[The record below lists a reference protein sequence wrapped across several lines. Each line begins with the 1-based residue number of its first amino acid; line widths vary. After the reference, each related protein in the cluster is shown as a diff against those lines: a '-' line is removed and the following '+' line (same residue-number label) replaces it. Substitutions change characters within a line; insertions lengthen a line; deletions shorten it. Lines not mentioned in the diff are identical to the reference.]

1 MTTSADVLQKASNQL
16 GYTEGSNNDNK
27 YGVWYGMN
35 HAPWCAIFISY
46 CWYQAGLP
54 LHITTPKGFA
64 YCGFGIDWFKKKG
77 WWHTTPKV
85 GDLIFFNW
93 HNGGD
98 PFDHVGI
105 VELVNGNGTVTT
117 IEGNWNNKV
126 TRVTRKLNGE
136 VIGFG
141 RPPYDNNSTL
151 PIVPPYPA
159 WPGIYFTLTSP
170 PVTSNHVLKW
180 QQQMIHRGWD
190 LAPDGATG
198 TFGQSTYDVLK
209 KFQKEKELTV
219 DGVLGPD
226 SWNAA
231 WLKPI
236 TP

>member
-1 MTTSADVLQKASNQL
+1 MTTPANVLQKASNQL
-16 GYTEGSNNDNK
+16 GYTEGINNDTK

-35 HAPWCAIFISY
+35 YQPWCAMFISY
-46 CWYQAGLP
+46 CFSQVGLALP
-54 LHITTPKGFA
+54 ITTSKGFA
-64 YCGFGIDWFKKKG
+64 YCGFAVDWFKAKG

-93 HNGGD
+93 PNSSEQ
-98 PFDHVGI
+98 FDHVGI
-105 VELVNGNGTVTT
+105 VELVNGNGTVST

-126 TRVTRKLNGE
+126 TRVSRTLNNT

-151 PIVPPYPA
+151 PSVSPYPA
-159 WPGIYFTLTSP
+159 WPGRYFTLTSP
-170 PVTSNHVLKW
+170 PVISNHVLKW
-180 QQQMIHRGWD
+180 QQQMLNRGWD
-190 LAPDGATG
+190 LAPNGATG
-198 TFGQSTYDVLK
+198 TFGRRSYEVLK
-209 KFQKEKELTV
+209 KFQQEKGLTV

-231 WLKPI
+231 WLEPI